1 MKKYRI
7 GFDFDGVIANTDKIK
22 KQYFEKK
29 SIFLKK
35 YNKSE
40 VYFQLKKQY
49 SIEFIDKLYNEM
61 SNEIFTEKSIKKV
74 EPIIDAIESIKKLSN
89 DFEIYIITSR
99 TNRQILQV
107 KKWIEENRIRDNIEK
122 IISASEEKKD
132 KLEICEENGI
142 VIFCDDDIRHLI
154 YKEKYGGAKILFN
167 SKIKH
172 KNDIVQVNDWK
183 ELMNY
188 IYKYNGNNNEIL

>member
-122 IISASEEKKD
+122 IISASEEKKT
-132 KLEICEENGI
+132 N
-142 VIFCDDDIRHLI
+142 
-154 YKEKYGGAKILFN
+154 
-167 SKIKH
+167 
-172 KNDIVQVNDWK
+172 
-183 ELMNY
+183 
-188 IYKYNGNNNEIL
+188 

>member
-142 VIFCDDDIRHLI
+142 VIFCDDDIIHLI

-188 IYKYNGNNNEIL
+188 IYKYIGDINEIL